1 MIDAAAAA
9 VALRAFGSRYS
20 PRHTMPTD
28 HRHAAA
34 SLARLLVANSA
45 DYLAKRL
52 APKPGTPYE
61 RFPGGTAVDAEA
73 LDRRW
78 RALTTGAD
86 ARAALLDPLTL
97 ADAEGYRHNVEGFIG
112 TVKTPVGIAGP
123 LLVNGTSASGMYHV
137 PLATTEA
144 ALVASY
150 SRGALLITEAGGCAA
165 VLVNDG
171 VTRAPAFAF
180 ASLHE
185 AGQFIAWTLEHM
197 DAIRS
202 AAESTTRHGKL
213 KDMRVTLEGNHVY
226 LIFEY
231 TTGDAAGQNM
241 VTIATQAICEHI
253 IAECP
258 ITPRAWY
265 VEGNHSGDKK
275 ASAQSFLSVRGRSV
289 TAEVRVPG
297 ALIEQRLHTT
307 AQALADYWR
316 VSAVGGVL
324 SGTIGVQG
332 HYANGLAALY
342 LACGQDVACVAESAV
357 GVTRFELDEGDLYAS
372 VTLPNLIVGTVGG
385 GTRLPSQHACL
396 GILGVAGDGG
406 ANAFAEVAAAISL
419 AGELSIVG
427 ALVANEF
434 TKAHARLAR
443 RKGAET
449 R

>member
-1 MIDAAAAA
+1 
-9 VALRAFGSRYS
+9 
-20 PRHTMPTD
+20 MPTD

-45 DYLAKRL
+45 DELAKRL
-52 APKPGTPYE
+52 APKRGTPYD
-61 RFPGGTAVDAEA
+61 RFPGGTAVDGEA
-73 LDRRW
+73 LEKRW
-78 RALTTGAD
+78 GALD
-86 ARAALLDPLTL
+86 ASEASRAALLDPGTIEL
-97 ADAEGYRHNVEGFIG
+97 AELYRHNVEAFIG

-123 LLVNGTSASGMYHV
+123 LLVNGTCASGMYLV

-150 SRGALLITEAGGCAA
+150 SRGAQLITESGGCAA

-180 ASLHE
+180 ATLHE

-197 DAIRS
+197 DAIR
-202 AAESTTRHGKL
+202 AAGESTTRHGKL

-258 ITPRAWY
+258 VKPRAWY

-289 TAEVRVPG
+289 TAEVLIP
-297 ALIEQRLHTT
+297 ASLIEQRLHTT
-307 AQALADYWR
+307 AAQLADYWR

-357 GVTRFELDEGDLYAS
+357 GVTRFELDGGDLYAS

-385 GTRLPSQHACL
+385 GTMLPSQHACL
-396 GILGVAGDGG
+396 EILGVAGNGG

-443 RKGAET
+443 AKEERAQ
-449 R
+449 

>member
-1 MIDAAAAA
+1 
-9 VALRAFGSRYS
+9 
-20 PRHTMPTD
+20 MPTD
-28 HRHAAA
+28 YRHAAA

-45 DYLAKRL
+45 DELAKRL
-52 APKPGTPYE
+52 APKRGTPYD
-61 RFPGGTAVDAEA
+61 RFPGGTAVDGEA
-73 LDRRW
+73 LEKRW
-78 RALTTGAD
+78 GALD
-86 ARAALLDPLTL
+86 ASEASRAALLDPGTIEL
-97 ADAEGYRHNVEGFIG
+97 AELYRHNVEAFIG

-123 LLVNGTSASGMYHV
+123 LLVNGTCASGMYLV

-150 SRGALLITEAGGCAA
+150 SRGAQLITESGGCAA

-180 ASLHE
+180 ATLHE

-197 DAIRS
+197 DAIR
-202 AAESTTRHGKL
+202 AAGESTTRHGKL

-258 ITPRAWY
+258 VKPRAWY

-289 TAEVRVPG
+289 TAEVLIP
-297 ALIEQRLHTT
+297 ASLIEQRLHTT
-307 AQALADYWR
+307 AAQLADYWR

-357 GVTRFELDEGDLYAS
+357 GVTRFELDGGDLYAS

-385 GTRLPSQHACL
+385 GTMLPSQHACL
-396 GILGVAGDGG
+396 EILGVAGNGG

-443 RKGAET
+443 AKEERAQ
-449 R
+449 

>member
-1 MIDAAAAA
+1 
-9 VALRAFGSRYS
+9 
-20 PRHTMPTD
+20 MPTD

-45 DYLAKRL
+45 DDLAKRL

-61 RFPGGTAVDAEA
+61 RFPGGTAVDAAAVERRWAA
-73 LDRRW
+73 LDVSSATRR
-78 RALTTGAD
+78 
-86 ARAALLDPLTL
+86 ALLDEATA
-97 ADAEGYRHNVEGFIG
+97 ADAETYRHNVEAFIG

-123 LLVNGTSASGMYHV
+123 LLVNGTCASGMYQV

-150 SRGALLITEAGGCAA
+150 GRGAQLITEAGGCAA

-171 VTRAPAFAF
+171 VTRAPAFTF
-180 ASLHE
+180 ATLHE
-185 AGQFIAWTLEHM
+185 AGQFIAWTLEQL
-197 DAIRS
+197 DVLRAVG
-202 AAESTTRHGKL
+202 ESTTRHGKL

-253 IAECP
+253 VAECP
-258 ITPRAWY
+258 VRPRTWY

-289 TAEVRVPG
+289 TAEVLIPG
-297 ALIEQRLHTT
+297 AMVEQRLHTT
-307 AQALADYWR
+307 AAAMADYWR

-357 GVTRFELDEGDLYAS
+357 GVTRFEQDGADLYAS

-385 GTRLPSQHACL
+385 GTALPSQHACL
-396 GILGVAGDGG
+396 DILGVAGTGG
-406 ANAFAEVAAAISL
+406 ANAFAEVAAGISL

-434 TKAHARLAR
+434 TKAHTRLAR
-443 RKGAET
+443 MSGNAQR
-449 R
+449 

>member
-1 MIDAAAAA
+1 
-9 VALRAFGSRYS
+9 
-20 PRHTMPTD
+20 MPTD

-45 DYLAKRL
+45 NDLAKRL

-61 RFPGGTAVDAEA
+61 RFPGGTAVDREA
-73 LDRRW
+73 LERRW
-78 RALTTGAD
+78 AVLGGASMT
-86 ARAALLDPLTL
+86 RSALLDEATI
-97 ADAEGYRHNVEGFIG
+97 AGAEAYRHNVEAFVG
-112 TVKTPVGIAGP
+112 TVKVPVGIAGP
-123 LLVNGTSASGMYHV
+123 LLVNGTCASGMYQV

-150 SRGALLITEAGGCAA
+150 GRGAQLITEAGGCAA

-171 VTRAPAFAF
+171 VTRSPAFTF
-180 ASLHE
+180 ATLHE
-185 AGQFIAWTLEHM
+185 AGQFIAWTLENM
-197 DAIRS
+197 DALR
-202 AAESTTRHGKL
+202 AVGEGTTRHGKL

-253 IAECP
+253 VAECP
-258 ITPRAWY
+258 VRPRTWY

-289 TAEVRVPG
+289 TAEVLIPG
-297 ALIEQRLHTT
+297 ALVEQRLHTT
-307 AQALADYWR
+307 SAAMADYWR

-357 GVTRFELDEGDLYAS
+357 GVTRFELDGGHLYAS

-385 GTRLPSQHACL
+385 GTALPAQRACL
-396 GILGVAGDGG
+396 DILGLAGTGS

-443 RKGAET
+443 SKEDRT

>member
-1 MIDAAAAA
+1 MVRIGIVPRRAAPRGFSPFPDSPMSIDQRQAAATLERLLAEKNAA
-9 VALRAFGSRYS
+9 ELG
-20 PRHTMPTD
+20 
-28 HRHAAA
+28 
-34 SLARLLVANSA
+34 ARLAS
-45 DYLAKRL
+45 KEG
-52 APKPGTPYE
+52 APVIRPAAGS
-61 RFPGGTAVDAEA
+61 GVDPET

-78 RALTTGAD
+78 ASVGAS
-86 ARAALLDPLTL
+86 AECRAALLDAQTS
-97 ADAEGYRHNVEGFIG
+97 AQAERYKGSIESFLG
-112 TVKTPVGIAGP
+112 TVKVPVGIAGP
-123 LLVNGTSASGMYHV
+123 LRVNGTHAQGDYLV

-150 SRGALLITEAGGCAA
+150 ARGAKLITEAGGCAA
-165 VLVNDG
+165 VLVNEG

-185 AGQFIAWTLEHM
+185 AGQFIAWTLGHLDELRTVGE
-197 DAIRS
+197 A
-202 AAESTTRHGKL
+202 TTRHGKL
-213 KDMRVTLEGNHVY
+213 KDLRVSLEGNHVY

-241 VTIATQAICEHI
+241 VTIATQAICDHI
-253 IAECP
+253 VTSCP
-258 ITPRAWY
+258 VRPEAWY

-289 TAEVRVPG
+289 TAEVLIPG
-297 ALIEQRLHTT
+297 ALVEQRLHTT
-307 AQALADYWR
+307 AAAMADYWR

-357 GVTRFELDEGDLYAS
+357 GVTRFELRGGDLYAA

-385 GTRLPSQHACL
+385 GTGLPSQHACL
-396 GILGVAGDGG
+396 EILGLAGAGK

-434 TKAHARLAR
+434 SRAHARLAR
-443 RKGAET
+443 GA

>member
-1 MIDAAAAA
+1 MIDSAAAS

-20 PRHTMPTD
+20 PRPNMPTD

-34 SLARLLVANSA
+34 SLARLLVTNSA
-45 DYLAKRL
+45 DDLAHRL

-61 RFPGGTAVDAEA
+61 RFPGGTAVDADA
-73 LDRRW
+73 LEKRW
-78 RALTTGAD
+78 RALPASSG
-86 ARAALLDPLTL
+86 ARAALLDAATI

-123 LLVNGTSASGMYHV
+123 LLVNGTCASGMYHV

-180 ASLHE
+180 TSLHE

-197 DAIRS
+197 DAIRA

-258 ITPRAWY
+258 IKPRAWY

-289 TAEVRVPG
+289 TAEVLIPG

-307 AQALADYWR
+307 ARELADYWR

-357 GVTRFELDEGDLYAS
+357 GVTRFELDNGDLYAS

-385 GTRLPSQHACL
+385 GTRLPSQRACL
-396 GILGVAGDGG
+396 EILGVAGDGG
-406 ANAFAEVAAAISL
+406 ANAFAEVAAGISL

-443 RKGAET
+443 RKGEAKQ
-449 R
+449 

>member
-1 MIDAAAAA
+1 
-9 VALRAFGSRYS
+9 
-20 PRHTMPTD
+20 MPTD

-45 DYLAKRL
+45 EELAKRL
-52 APKPGTPYE
+52 APKPGTAYE

-73 LDRRW
+73 LAKRW
-78 RALTTGAD
+78 AALD
-86 ARAALLDPLTL
+86 ASPAAREALLDAGTI
-97 ADAEGYRHNVEGFIG
+97 AGAEVYRHNVESFVG

-123 LLVNGTSASGMYHV
+123 LLVNGTCASGLHHV

-150 SRGALLITEAGGCAA
+150 SRGAQLITEAGGCAA

-180 ASLHE
+180 ATLHE

-202 AAESTTRHGKL
+202 VGESTTRHGKL

-241 VTIATQAICEHI
+241 VTIATQAVCEYI
-253 IAECP
+253 VTECP
-258 ITPRAWY
+258 IQPREWY

-289 TAEVRVPG
+289 TAEVLIPA
-297 ALIEQRLHTT
+297 ALVEQRLHTT
-307 AQALADYWR
+307 AAKLADYWR

-357 GVTRFELDEGDLYAS
+357 GVTRFELDGGDLYAS

-385 GTRLPSQHACL
+385 GTMLPSQRACL
-396 GILGVAGDGG
+396 EILGVAGSGG
-406 ANAFAEVAAAISL
+406 ANAFAEIAAGISL

-443 RKGAET
+443 LKEERK